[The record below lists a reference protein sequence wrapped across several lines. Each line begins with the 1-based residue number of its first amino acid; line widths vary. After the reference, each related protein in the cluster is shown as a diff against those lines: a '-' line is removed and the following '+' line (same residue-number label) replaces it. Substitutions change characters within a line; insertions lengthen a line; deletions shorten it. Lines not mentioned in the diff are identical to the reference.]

1 MVSLARERQSE
12 KGVRAGANS
21 AREVEDETDGVLV
34 GAVARGDAA
43 AFRQLTDKYL
53 VAVHRLAARMLGDPN
68 EAEEVAQ
75 DTFLKLWTHAGS
87 WRPAS
92 HDSALLPWLRS
103 LAMNACI
110 DRLRRRRF
118 HSREEV
124 PDRVDEGPSP
134 AEQIDQHRVG
144 ELVTGAL
151 RSLPDRQRAAIVLT
165 YYEELPNAEAAAA
178 MDLHLKAFES
188 LLLRARQA
196 MKAAIAA
203 MGIEAYDLKGAA

>member
-1 MVSLARERQSE
+1 M
-12 KGVRAGANS
+12 RAGANS
-21 AREVEDETDGVLV
+21 ARKVKGETDAVLV
-34 GAVARGDAA
+34 DAVARGDAA
-43 AFRQLTDKYL
+43 AFRELADKYL

-75 DTFLKLWTHAGS
+75 DTFLKLWTHASS
-87 WRPAS
+87 WRSAS
-92 HDSALLPWLRS
+92 RDSPVLPWLRS

-118 HSREEV
+118 HSGDEV
-124 PDRVDEGPSP
+124 PEQPDESPSP
-134 AEQIDQHRVG
+134 VEQIDQHRVG
-144 ELVTGAL
+144 ALVTRAL
-151 RSLPDRQRAAIVLT
+151 RSLSDRQRAAIVLT

-196 MKAAIAA
+196 MKTAIASV
-203 MGIEAYDLKGAA
+203 GIKTCDLKGAA

>member
-1 MVSLARERQSE
+1 MVSLVRERQSE
-12 KGVRAGANS
+12 KGVKADANS
-21 AREVEDETDGVLV
+21 AREVKDETDGALV

-53 VAVHRLAARMLGDPN
+53 VAVHRLAARMLGDRN

-75 DTFLKLWTHAGS
+75 DTFLKLWTHAGN

-92 HDSALLPWLRS
+92 RDSAVLPWLRS

-118 HSREEV
+118 HSGDEV
-124 PDRVDEGPSP
+124 PERADDRASP
-134 AEQIDQHRVG
+134 VEQIEQDRIAG
-144 ELVTGAL
+144 LVKHAL
-151 RSLPDRQRAAIVLT
+151 RALPDRQRAAIVLT

-203 MGIEAYDLKGAA
+203 MGIEACDLKGAA

>member
-1 MVSLARERQSE
+1 M
-12 KGVRAGANS
+12 RAVANS
-21 AREVEDETDGVLV
+21 AREVEGETDAVLV
-34 GAVARGDAA
+34 GSVARGDAA

-75 DTFLKLWTHAGS
+75 DTFLKLWTHAGR

-92 HDSALLPWLRS
+92 RDSAVLPWLRS

-118 HSREEV
+118 YTGEEV
-124 PDRVDEGPSP
+124 PEQVDEGASP
-134 AEQIDQHRVG
+134 VEQIEQDRVG
-144 ELVTGAL
+144 ALVKRAL
-151 RSLPDRQRAAIVLT
+151 RELPDRQRAAIVLT

-188 LLLRARQA
+188 LLLRGRQA
-196 MKAAIAA
+196 MKAAIAS
-203 MGIEAYDLKGAA
+203 MGIEACDLKGAA